1 MALIKLI
8 VGLGNP
14 GLRYEKTRHNAGF
27 WFLDGLRVSGWAK
40 EARFGGEV
48 TSCLISGR
56 KYFLLKPTT
65 YMNRSGSAVG
75 GLARYYHI
83 EPQEILVAHDELDLE
98 VGEVRLKKNGG
109 LAGHNGLKDIA
120 ANLGSRDFARLRLG
134 VGRPD
139 RQKVVDY
146 VLSEP
151 TRAERLRMEASFEK
165 VYEHMGL
172 ILSGEFDRAMNV
184 LHG

>member
-14 GLRYEKTRHNAGF
+14 GVQYEKTRHNAGF
-27 WFLDGLRVSGWAK
+27 WFVDGLRVPGWAK
-40 EARFGGEV
+40 EAKFRGEV
-48 TSCLISGR
+48 ASCLIFGR
-56 KYFLLKPTT
+56 QCLLLKPTT
-65 YMNRSGSAVG
+65 YMNRSGLAVA
-75 GLARYYHI
+75 GLARYYRI

-98 VGEVRLKKNGG
+98 AGELRLKKNGG

-120 ANLGSRDFARLRLG
+120 ANLGSREFTRLRLG
-134 VGRPD
+134 IGRPD

-151 TRAERLRMEASFEK
+151 PRAERLRMEASFEK
-165 VYEHMGL
+165 VYECMDL
-172 ILSGEFDRAMNV
+172 ILSGEIDRAMNV
-184 LHG
+184 LHS